1 VPVRVVSF
9 PGVTGAVVTG
19 TAGVGVGSSVG
30 TCVEVSSAGLT
41 VSTLVVASTVGTGV
55 GLTTAGAFERRWC
68 AAGSG
73 TSGVFTVGPPSR
85 LLASSTTYA
94 VAGMARNA
102 PTRRIVRWRRPVES
116 TKTGFRPENDFTS
129 AE

>member
-55 GLTTAGAFERRWC
+55 GLTTGWC